1 MSQVPEIIQKK
12 YINLKG
18 KLFDLS
24 TPKVMGILNVTP
36 DSFYD
41 GGRYDT
47 VEKAIAQVSKMLE
60 EGADIID
67 VGGLSTRPGS
77 GEIDTDDELIRVIP
91 VVEKIIQLYPDAIL
105 SVDTYRSKV
114 AKEAIQAG
122 ASIVNDISGGTMDK
136 MMYETVSSLRVP
148 YILMHIQGTPQTM
161 QNNPHYSHLLK
172 EISLW
177 FSEKIEILKQKGV
190 HDIIL
195 DPGFGFGK
203 TIEHNYLLL
212 RHLSVF
218 ERAFNLPVLTGLSR
232 KSMIQKITGHQSSE
246 LLSGTSALHWE
257 ALQQG
262 SSILRVHDVKE
273 AVQVIKLFTYYQSV
287 I

>member
-41 GGRYDT
+41 GGRYYT
-47 VEKAIAQVSKMLE
+47 VEKAIAQASKMLD
-60 EGADIID
+60 EGADMID
-67 VGGLSTRPGS
+67 IGGLSTRPGS
-77 GEIDTDDELIRVIP
+77 VEIDTDDELIRVIP

-105 SVDTYRSKV
+105 SVDTYRAKV
-114 AKEAIQAG
+114 ALEAIQAG
-122 ASIVNDISGGTMDK
+122 ASIINDISGGTMDK
-136 MMYETVSSLRVP
+136 KMYETVSSLSVP
-148 YILMHIQGTPQTM
+148 YILMHIQGIPQTM

-172 EISLW
+172 DISLW
-177 FSEKIEILKQKGV
+177 FSEKIEILNQKGV

-203 TIEHNYLLL
+203 SLEHNYLLL

-218 ERAFNLPVLTGLSR
+218 DRTFKLPILTGLSR
-232 KSMIQKITGHQSSE
+232 KSMIQKITGHHTTE

-257 ALQQG
+257 ALHQG
-262 SSILRVHDVKE
+262 SKILRVHDVKE